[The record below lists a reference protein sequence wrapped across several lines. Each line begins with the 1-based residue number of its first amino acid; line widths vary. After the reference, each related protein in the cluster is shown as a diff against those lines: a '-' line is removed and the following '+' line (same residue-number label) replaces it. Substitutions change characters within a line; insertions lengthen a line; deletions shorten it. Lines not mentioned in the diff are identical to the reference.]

1 MGVTNNP
8 PAFNSTQF
16 HLVLKEMNQLV
27 SRRLINDLNMNTFDF
42 GVKFGIM
49 YNRAKNRLQ
58 HDLNTGARLPRDVRI
73 KLIGVGQKLHQY
85 RVFVEDACFNQHDNM
100 NDSLARADKLLDEI
114 IRGEA

>member
-1 MGVTNNP
+1 M
-8 PAFNSTQF
+8 
-16 HLVLKEMNQLV
+16 
-27 SRRLINDLNMNTFDF
+27 NDLDMNTFDF

-49 YNRAKNRLQ
+49 YNRAKNRLE

-73 KLIGVGQKLHQY
+73 QLIDVRQKLYQY

-100 NDSLARADKLLDEI
+100 NDSLARAGMLLNEI